1 MKKVLMFVLTCSLL
15 CANLLPVHA
24 ATPFGVKL
32 FTEEYS
38 VSDSFIPQ
46 PFHVI
51 GLADGTVL
59 LETTPVIINR
69 GSGNLTA
76 QKVYYK
82 KDGNNNNLWSA
93 TLTGT
98 FTYNGST
105 SSCTAASCTTT
116 IYNSA
121 WSEQSVNAYTSG
133 ASANADVTMVRKFL
147 FITVETVSIFLTM
160 SCDKDG
166 NVY

>member
-1 MKKVLMFVLTCSLL
+1 MKKTFVLFLIICLFLTNTPPAHAAENTQSEPSFKGSIVFDKILQQVCKVTLYSDGSKLIETVPQTISSV
-15 CANLLPVHA
+15 AGTITKQKEYYRTDSNENLLW
-24 ATPFGVKL
+24 K
-32 FTEEYS
+32 
-38 VSDSFIPQ
+38 
-46 PFHVI
+46 
-51 GLADGTVL
+51 
-59 LETTPVIINR
+59 
-69 GSGNLTA
+69 
-76 QKVYYK
+76 
-82 KDGNNNNLWSA
+82 A
-93 TLTGT
+93 TLIGT